1 MPPLELSSCIPS
13 PLPVLVSQS
22 GLFLSDLLTASARSL
37 AYSSSAFV
45 AFDVFD
51 RVYEVLERHVQV
63 PVASRVELFIP
74 VNRTLGKV
82 QPCGQNLLLGVVV
95 RLRKLALAIYRLFTV
110 VGFVARS
117 SRVAILLF
125 LVSTT
130 VTV

>member
-1 MPPLELSSCIPS
+1 
-13 PLPVLVSQS
+13 VLVSQS

-63 PVASRVELFIP
+63 PIASRVELFIP